1 MCFHLQITHGS
12 PRGRVLN
19 GNSCHSRGRALEQI
33 RAHAGIRPHAFLMHF
48 WGVVAPCAPSKGCKQ
63 EKGAA
68 VLMGSQDVEHHEG
81 WILEEDLG
89 WHHPPRR
96 AVPSPAQTS
105 TTAAVL
111 GVALVPPAPEAAASP
126 RHTPV
131 STKSPK
137 SPSLH

>member
-1 MCFHLQITHGS
+1 METPATAGV
-12 PRGRVLN
+12 VLRSKS
-19 GNSCHSRGRALEQI
+19 GLMLASV
-33 RAHAGIRPHAFLMHF
+33 PMHF
-48 WGVVAPCAPSKGCKQ
+48 GGIVAPCAPSKGCKQ
-63 EKGAA
+63 EKGAT

-89 WHHPPRR
+89 WHHSPRR

-105 TTAAVL
+105 TTTAVL
-111 GVALVPPAPEAAASP
+111 GVVLVPPAPEAAASP
-126 RHTPV
+126 RRTPV